1 MALLTGLP
9 DELLL
14 NIGQCCDGLF
24 ELHSLSLTCRKFN
37 CIFTQVL
44 DTRVLRK
51 HSYLLTWACE
61 TAQVDLVAGLLA
73 AGANPNIPFAPDASR
88 GWERWCQNA
97 DTPPSFDTAQRI
109 AIRDV
114 VYGYE
119 LFIPPR
125 MPSLASSL
133 PQSSQGRLNLGTD
146 DDCSD
151 RSRDDHASDS
161 SLDSEELSYEVHLSR
176 NLFLTARQISN
187 GDGNVMVLD
196 PAYTKNWVRIRAKY
210 YWFPLHAAVKA
221 GSLKIVELLIQHGAI
236 LDPPSY
242 QFCGCVTS
250 RPDPNGYSTP
260 GWTPLH
266 TVFCCKNGAVADFL
280 LSKGSSPY
288 VDTQGTTTVLHTAA
302 TFGFITTLR
311 ECLIQYPDMDLN
323 KCDDHGKRPLQLAY
337 YGTRDTA
344 TMQCLVEHGADP
356 NTTLDGSSFTVLHAA
371 CLLGWFQLAT
381 VYLEA
386 GAQCNPLWSYR
397 PWVFCR
403 GRVIR
408 PLDLCCTRSTKP
420 AIRNCG
426 LSDEYCDDA
435 AEEED
440 EWLQSK
446 GGNPFD
452 DQDHLLEYADF
463 GSDTDR
469 TQIVSLLIKKGGRI
483 ETLAG
488 RMPSEHDTK
497 FPSPI
502 VLASKAHLVPIL
514 KLLLKAGANACERD
528 DFGDFPLSAAV
539 RSLSGSLPL
548 GDCNPAETVELL
560 LDHGA
565 DANQKDGD
573 GQNALFQ
580 LCALPEAQTSEQV
593 KIQLEV
599 LKLLIDR
606 GATTDAKPF
615 TSSSDFWLSSCNASP
630 LHAAFKQGNLE
641 VCDMLIQHGVSFP
654 VAVAEMQEFFDS
666 IVWTGTSKLG
676 ESCISVNGRPEET
689 GWNSRTKRER
699 VLLEQS
705 WLCAKLS
712 YLLCHGDKEAFIRHP
727 RSLWLAGQI
736 SDTPLAEMLIRA
748 GASDASWTEHDECC
762 ESTLASPQ
770 ALSVRAIW
778 TEEDCDNFALAIQMM
793 SVPLAQ
799 SRTLAY
805 KLLVAACRSLTQP
818 RIVQCLIREGADI
831 NFVPPGAQHII
842 RYLLDRFDVQLFEHI
857 DGSWV
862 EPRILIDTLQV
873 FIESGAKYQF
883 ERFGHNSFYNLLGR
897 HMSYGKS
904 GDSSCTDD
912 KEKEHR
918 ERLCQKLQE
927 RCILKYRHP
936 ADITELTIRD
946 AVEDEIDAFQDD
958 SHDGSNDLGPDYST
972 DDATPMVEIMDQILD
987 RARSLRS

>member
-1 MALLTGLP
+1 MERVTQQQCSGWWIMVLT
-9 DELLL
+9 
-14 NIGQCCDGLF
+14 QT
-24 ELHSLSLTCRKFN
+24 LHSTAPRSLFFMQLVSWAGSN
-37 CIFTQVL
+37 
-44 DTRVLRK
+44 
-51 HSYLLTWACE
+51 LL
-61 TAQVDLVAGLLA
+61 
-73 AGANPNIPFAPDASR
+73 
-88 GWERWCQNA
+88 
-97 DTPPSFDTAQRI
+97 PST
-109 AIRDV
+109 
-114 VYGYE
+114 
-119 LFIPPR
+119 LK
-125 MPSLASSL
+125 L
-133 PQSSQGRLNLGTD
+133 
-146 DDCSD
+146 
-151 RSRDDHASDS
+151 
-161 SLDSEELSYEVHLSR
+161 ELSATH
-176 NLFLTARQISN
+176 F
-187 GDGNVMVLD
+187 G
-196 PAYTKNWVRIRAKY
+196 
-210 YWFPLHAAVKA
+210 
-221 GSLKIVELLIQHGAI
+221 LI
-236 LDPPSY
+236 
-242 QFCGCVTS
+242 
-250 RPDPNGYSTP
+250 
-260 GWTPLH
+260 
-266 TVFCCKNGAVADFL
+266 
-280 LSKGSSPY
+280 
-288 VDTQGTTTVLHTAA
+288 
-302 TFGFITTLR
+302 
-311 ECLIQYPDMDLN
+311 
-323 KCDDHGKRPLQLAY
+323 DHGFS
-337 YGTRDTA
+337 
-344 TMQCLVEHGADP
+344 VE
-356 NTTLDGSSFTVLHAA
+356 V
-371 CLLGWFQLAT
+371 
-381 VYLEA
+381 E
-386 GAQCNPLWSYR
+386 
-397 PWVFCR
+397 
-403 GRVIR
+403 
-408 PLDLCCTRSTKP
+408 
-420 AIRNCG
+420 NCG

-452 DQDHLLEYADF
+452 DQDHLLEYADL

-469 TQIVSLLIKKGGRI
+469 TQLVSLLIKKGARI

-548 GDCNPAETVELL
+548 GDCNPAETVEWL

-580 LCALPEAQTSEQV
+580 LCALPEAQTSAQV
-593 KIQLEV
+593 KIRLEV
-599 LKLLIDR
+599 LNLLIDR

-676 ESCISVNGRPEET
+676 ESCISINGRPEET

-705 WLCAKLS
+705 WLCARLS
-712 YLLCHGDKEAFIRHP
+712 YLLCHGDKEALIRHP
-727 RSLWLAGQI
+727 RSLWLAAQI
-736 SDTPLAEMLIRA
+736 SETPLAEMLIRA
-748 GASDASWTEHDECC
+748 GASDVSWTEHDECC

-770 ALSVRAIW
+770 ALSVRAILCSMLQSLMRDRYGPRWDLLRIFFEHGARIPPSTPGIDEDRFGFNDPVHPLVTAIEEIW

-831 NFVPPGAQHII
+831 NSVPPGAQHII

-862 EPRILIDTLQV
+862 EPRILIDTLQI

-946 AVEDEIDAFQDD
+946 AVEDGIDACQDD

-987 RARSLRS
+987 RARSLRL